1 MTGAWTDSE
10 ANSAT
15 RTDSESETIAA
26 PTSQVSEWGGA
37 SARTGAES
45 VGERARLR
53 LRRNRADLRRD
64 QARRGD
70 PG

>member
-26 PTSQVSEWGGA
+26 PTNQVSAGSRA
-37 SARTGAES
+37 SARTGEES
-45 VGERARLR
+45 GGERARLR